1 VTPKT
6 FRAAAAFAVP
16 VGFLLASCLP
26 RKVTDV
32 AQRSIE
38 ILIGR
43 LITDEA
49 FRSAFRSDATTLLT
63 GFIESGYELTPVEIT
78 ALCVTPADVW
88 ERVAEH
94 VDPRLQKASFA
105 PHAVDYEEEL

>member
-1 VTPKT
+1 
-6 FRAAAAFAVP
+6 
-16 VGFLLASCLP
+16 
-26 RKVTDV
+26 V

-49 FRSAFRSDATTLLT
+49 FRSAFRRNATTVLT
-63 GFIESGYELTPVEIT
+63 GFMESGYELTLLEIT
-78 ALCVTPADVW
+78 ALCAAPADLW

-94 VDPRLQKASFA
+94 IDPRLQKISLGGSRATFDVSA
-105 PHAVDYEEEL
+105 HMTVRPGA